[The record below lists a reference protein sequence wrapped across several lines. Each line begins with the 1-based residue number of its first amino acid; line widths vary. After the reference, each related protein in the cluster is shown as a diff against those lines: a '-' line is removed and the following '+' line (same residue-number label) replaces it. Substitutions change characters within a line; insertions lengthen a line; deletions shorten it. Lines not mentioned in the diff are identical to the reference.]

1 MKITNLFTVKKITW
15 FLYATILTLF
25 IISIYSSIN
34 LYRIDKFN
42 KDISTGNTPQL
53 FKQSY
58 EARFS
63 TAFWLAKKEYF
74 KEATVLF
81 NNLEE
86 DANKKHRSAVH
97 YNVGNIFFIRGLK
110 INGTSNSATVRDEAE
125 YLLRQAKKA
134 YVKSIKLDN
143 THWDARH
150 NLDRLLTMLP
160 DTPTPGVGESD
171 SPGLIMG
178 NIPIGLP

>member
-1 MKITNLFTVKKITW
+1 MRITNLFSVKKITW
-15 FLYATILTLF
+15 ILFITILTLF
-25 IISIYSSIN
+25 VISIYSLIN

-42 KDISTGNTPQL
+42 QDINTGTTPEL

-86 DANKKHRSAVH
+86 DTNKKYRSAVH

-134 YVKSIKLDN
+134 YIKSIKLDN

-150 NLDRLLTMLP
+150 NLDRILTMLP